1 MEDMNERINKIV
13 DKVIEEAMKNNEY
26 EEDKVNDYLIEHMYE
41 LHDDVLERVMR
52 ILGERKYDFE
62 KKRENKMSLMW

>member
-1 MEDMNERINKIV
+1 MEDMNKRINKIV

-52 ILGERKYDFE
+52 ILDERKCDVK
-62 KKRENKMSLMW
+62 KKRENEMSLMW

>member
-13 DKVIEEAMKNNEY
+13 DKVIKEAIENNEY

-41 LHDDVLERVMR
+41 LHDDVLKIIMDK
-52 ILGERKYDFE
+52 L
-62 KKRENKMSLMW
+62 NKELS

>member
-13 DKVIEEAMKNNEY
+13 DKVIEDAMKNNEY

-41 LHDDVLERVMR
+41 LHDDVLERVMGT
-52 ILGERKYDFE
+52 LSERKCDVE
-62 KKRENKMSLMW
+62 KRRENEMSLMW

>member
-13 DKVIEEAMKNNEY
+13 DKVIKEAIENNEY

-41 LHDDVLERVMR
+41 LHDDVLKIIMDK
-52 ILGERKYDFE
+52 L
-62 KKRENKMSLMW
+62 NKEMS

>member
-52 ILGERKYDFE
+52 ILSEKKCDVE
-62 KKRENKMSLMW
+62 KKRENEMSLMW